1 MRGNTMWNGPA
12 AGVLRLKL
20 KKTCLI
26 IDSRFIINNSSSLHR
41 AKCENEN
48 RICEW
53 EKMNKMLF
61 SILMWYF
68 YPWFEIFEIYVIHY
82 IVYAAM
88 MMDSQSH
95 CFATI
100 YHRAASH
107 HTTPHPNLVWLTA
120 SPRALEIDGF
130 TLTPIWL
137 MVSQYILYAATAAVA
152 KSV

>member
-12 AGVLRLKL
+12 DGVMRLKL

-100 YHRAASH
+100 PSCCI
-107 HTTPHPNLVWLTA
+107 TPHLIQTSSDSPPVPEHWKLMASLWLQFDWWFL
-120 SPRALEIDGF
+120 SIFCMQQQQP
-130 TLTPIWL
+130 WL
-137 MVSQYILYAATAAVA
+137 KAFN
-152 KSV
+152 